1 MARISTFASIIA
13 VGLTHDMTP
22 ALVCLRFVQ
31 YGDTTLKYSLPSL
44 CIKWTTMRLT
54 SELREHT
61 PRCLRHSYWRMSQR
75 ANEIAHSRFC
85 TQRRACLKD
94 ACVPCEAA
102 MAQQAGCATKMA
114 AQHTCPLGAALFVLA
129 RSQQGKRPR
138 PRRKYAGTGKPQ
150 AAFQPSDMCQTPES
164 AGGMTYRISHGG
176 RG

>member
-13 VGLTHDMTP
+13 VGLTHDTGTRVP
-22 ALVCLRFVQ
+22 KVRTVWRHFQVFASFALHQVDCLAADKRAASVGSAVF
-31 YGDTTLKYSLPSL
+31 S
-44 CIKWTTMRLT
+44 
-54 SELREHT
+54 
-61 PRCLRHSYWRMSQR
+61 HSYWRMSQS

-150 AAFQPSDMCQTPES
+150 AAFQPSDMCQTPERTS
-164 AGGMTYRISHGG
+164 GMTYRILRGG